1 MVNPAN
7 FDASALITE
16 CRDIGNQRCAEQQY
30 QKAEEAFT
38 LGLMM
43 FEMYGGDAAAQ
54 TAGYGCLV
62 GLADCL
68 KAQERFE
75 EADELIRSSRERL
88 KKIA

>member
-1 MVNPAN
+1 MANPAS

-16 CRDIGNQRCAEQQY
+16 CRDIGNQRYAEQQY

-43 FEMYGGDAAAQ
+43 FEMYGGDGAQ

-68 KAQERFE
+68 KAQDRFD
-75 EADELIRSSRERL
+75 EAEELIRSSRDRL
-88 KKIA
+88 RKIA